1 MEAVRAPLRAA
12 GRVALAAMFIS
23 GGADALLDPGPR
35 TAKAEELGVPLDP
48 ELAVQANGA
57 AMLAAGA
64 ALALGIRPRLA
75 AAVLAG
81 SLVPTTLAGHPYW
94 QVEDP
99 AARRQQRIHFF
110 KNVGL
115 FGGALLVLSERP
127 RPDPPGGDD
136 RLDVERRQVE
146 RGTGGRLPVP
156 LDDPGVDAVHDPP
169 HLGLR
174 AGPGRGLQRLLGLLA
189 QRDRRRQVGEVLAPQ
204 LLLDPP
210 QLVVRL
216 VQVLDGLAGPG
227 QVVELAPFRGLPD
240 LPFDPGL
247 EPDPGR
253 LALAHDPSLR
263 AARGAGRQGCG
274 WVMLTIQGMP
284 NRSTHMPN
292 SSPHICFSR
301 GMVTVPPSD
310 SFDQ

>member
-127 RPDPPGGDD
+127 R
-136 RLDVERRQVE
+136 
-146 RGTGGRLPVP
+146 
-156 LDDPGVDAVHDPP
+156 A
-169 HLGLR
+169 
-174 AGPGRGLQRLLGLLA
+174 
-189 QRDRRRQVGEVLAPQ
+189 RRRR
-204 LLLDPP
+204 PP
-210 QLVVRL
+210 RRRTAS
-216 VQVLDGLAGPG
+216 G
-227 QVVELAPFRGLPD
+227 
-240 LPFDPGL
+240 
-247 EPDPGR
+247 
-253 LALAHDPSLR
+253 
-263 AARGAGRQGCG
+263 
-274 WVMLTIQGMP
+274 
-284 NRSTHMPN
+284 
-292 SSPHICFSR
+292 
-301 GMVTVPPSD
+301 
-310 SFDQ
+310 